1 MSEKKMKIIFFTF
14 STLHFG
20 WSSVISWLVISVE
33 HSVSYFVT
41 QTLRRPLTQFEL
53 WTIPAIIDFKDIIAS
68 KRKKTHVSK
77 LLNYIDEKHLRLKYQ
92 NTSYKKKISV
102 NGQVKK
108 WFYQTAWQSHM
119 KSSFLQLNMYK
130 IAFSNV
136 HVDEKIYF
144 KLHCQT
150 CQFCHCDIG
159 KFRPALNAFSTFL
172 CYYNQN
178 MFIAVG
184 HL

>member
-1 MSEKKMKIIFFTF
+1 MKSVRIKNEDYFFFTF

-92 NTSYKKKISV
+92 NTCYKKLNKKLSV

-108 WFYQTAWQSHM
+108 WCYQTVWQSHV
-119 KSSFLQLNMYK
+119 KSSFF
-130 IAFSNV
+130 ATE
-136 HVDEKIYF
+136 HV
-144 KLHCQT
+144 
-150 CQFCHCDIG
+150 
-159 KFRPALNAFSTFL
+159 
-172 CYYNQN
+172 QN
-178 MFIAVG
+178 SI
-184 HL
+184 